1 VARLSFVV
9 ISRVWTVF
17 DIPILSYFLPIS
29 SPFPLVIDMTLP
41 RGFTPLNVL
50 YFHLGRPAAFLH
62 SSDCD
67 CNSHLFTVGHRIC
80 PLWSYVHQVDR

>member
-1 VARLSFVV
+1 
-9 ISRVWTVF
+9 VF

-29 SPFPLVIDMTLP
+29 SPFPLVMDIRLLN
-41 RGFTPLNVL
+41 RGFPSLNVL
-50 YFHLGRPAAFLH
+50 NFHLSLPAAILH

-80 PLWSYVHQVDR
+80 PLRSYVHQVDR